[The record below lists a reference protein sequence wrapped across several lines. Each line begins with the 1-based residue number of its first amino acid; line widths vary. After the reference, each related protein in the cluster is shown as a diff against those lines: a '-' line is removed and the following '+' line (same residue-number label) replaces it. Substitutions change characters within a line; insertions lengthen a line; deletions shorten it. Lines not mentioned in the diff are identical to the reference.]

1 MTSTAISA
9 QGSTLEIGT
18 GSGSAKNITD
28 VAAGYPTVITS
39 TAHGLSNGDVVTIAS
54 VGGITGMNTN
64 SYVISNVTT
73 NTFAVE
79 FDSTGGTYTSGGTAT
94 PVTWTEV
101 VNVKSFSGFDGEA
114 SEIDVTN
121 LASTAKEFRLGLQD
135 FGAFSFEWD
144 IDLSDAGQD
153 AVRAAQ
159 ASGSVK
165 DFKLTLPNSD
175 TATFQGLVK
184 NATNMSGGVDQIV
197 GGSVSVKI
205 TGEVTF
211 A

>member
-101 VNVKSFSGFDGEA
+101 VNVKSFSGFDERRRRLMLPILPVPPKNSA
-114 SEIDVTN
+114 
-121 LASTAKEFRLGLQD
+121 LACRILGRFRL
-135 FGAFSFEWD
+135 
-144 IDLSDAGQD
+144 
-153 AVRAAQ
+153 
-159 ASGSVK
+159 SGI
-165 DFKLTLPNSD
+165 LTFPMLDKMQCVQPRRPVPSR
-175 TATFQGLVK
+175 T
-184 NATNMSGGVDQIV
+184 S
-197 GGSVSVKI
+197 S
-205 TGEVTF
+205 
-211 A
+211 

>member
-1 MTSTAISA
+1 MASTAISA

-18 GSGSAKNITD
+18 GSGAAKNITA
-28 VAAGYPTVITS
+28 VADGFPTIITS
-39 TAHGLSNGDVVTIAS
+39 AAHGLSNGDVVTIAS

-64 SYVISNVTT
+64 SYVVMNVTT
-73 NTFAVE
+73 DTFAVE

-94 PVTWTEV
+94 PVTWTEIS
-101 VNVKSFSGFDGEA
+101 NISSFSGFDGEA

-135 FGAFSFEWD
+135 FGSFSFDWQV
-144 IDLSDAGQD
+144 DLADAGQD

-159 ASGSVK
+159 ASGAVK
-165 DFKLTLPNSD
+165 NFKLTLPNSD
-175 TATFQGLVK
+175 TATFSGLVK
-184 NATNMSGGVDQIV
+184 NATNMTGGVDQIV
-197 GGSVSVKI
+197 GGSVSIKI
-205 TGEVTF
+205 TGSVTF

>member
-1 MTSTAISA
+1 MASTAISA
-9 QGSTLEIGT
+9 QGSTIEIGT
-18 GSGSAKNITD
+18 GTGSAKNITA
-28 VAAGYPTVITS
+28 VADGYPTIITS
-39 TAHGLSNGDVVTIAS
+39 TSHGLSNGDVVTIAS

-101 VNVKSFSGFDGEA
+101 ANVKSFSGFDGES

-135 FGAFSFEWD
+135 FGSFSFDWD
-144 IDLSDAGQD
+144 VDLADAGQD
-153 AVRAAQ
+153 AVRTAQ

-165 DFKLTLPNSD
+165 NWKLTLPNSD
-175 TATFQGLVK
+175 TATFTGLVK
-184 NATNMSGGVDQIV
+184 NATNMTGGVDQIV
-197 GGSVSVKI
+197 GGSVSIKI
-205 TGEVTF
+205 TGSVTF

>member
-1 MTSTAISA
+1 MASTAISA
-9 QGSTLEIGT
+9 QGSTIDIGT
-18 GSGSAKNITD
+18 GTGGAKTITG
-28 VAAGYPTVITS
+28 VAAGYPTIITS

-54 VGGITGMNTN
+54 VGGITTMNSS

-79 FDSTGGTYTSGGTAT
+79 ANTVGGTYTSGGTAT

-101 VNVKSFSGFDGEA
+101 ANVKTFSGFDGEA
-114 SEIDVTN
+114 AEIDVTN
-121 LASTAKEFRLGLQD
+121 LSSTAKEFRTGLQD
-135 FGAFSFEWD
+135 FGSFSFDWD
-144 IDLSDAGQD
+144 VDYANAGQN

-165 DFKLTLPNSD
+165 DFKLTLPNAS
-175 TATFQGLVK
+175 TASFTGLVK
-184 NATNMSGGVDQIV
+184 NATNVSGGVDQVV
-197 GGSVSVKI
+197 GGSVSIKI
-205 TGEVTF
+205 TGTVTY

>member
-18 GSGSAKNITD
+18 GSGGAKTITA
-28 VAAGYPTVITS
+28 VAAGYPTIITS
-39 TAHGLSNGDVVTIAS
+39 AAHGLSNGDVVTIAS
-54 VGGITGMNTN
+54 VGGITGMNTL
-64 SYVISNVTT
+64 SYVIKNVTT

-79 FDSTGGTYTSGGTAT
+79 FSSVGGTYTSGGTAT
-94 PVTWTEV
+94 PVTWTEIS
-101 VNVKSFSGFDGEA
+101 NLKTYSGFDGEA
-114 SEIDVTN
+114 AEIDVTN
-121 LASTAKEFRLGLQD
+121 LASTAKEFRTGLQD
-135 FGAFSFEWD
+135 FGSFSFDWD
-144 IDLSDAGQD
+144 IDLADAGQS

-165 DFKLTLPNSD
+165 NFKLTLPNES
-175 TATFQGLVK
+175 TASFTGLVK

-197 GGSVSVKI
+197 GGSVAVKI
-205 TGEVTF
+205 TGVVTF